1 MRLLHPTLK
10 KNVAKMP
17 AETLLLNLAA
27 GFFGKEGT
35 KMTMTPI
42 SMNKDHYYADD
53 PYSFPY
59 IIERLMSGGYLRR
72 EVFFLE
78 KTNGRC
84 FFNITADSDKN
95 NFYIDESDAFVKGK
109 ITATARKKL
118 IGAVSMTSQISN
130 RRLCVVFSTN
140 DAVYCEPD
148 GSKSESTDIPSGG
161 VLFVPS

>member
-1 MRLLHPTLK
+1 
-10 KNVAKMP
+10 
-17 AETLLLNLAA
+17 
-27 GFFGKEGT
+27 
-35 KMTMTPI
+35 MTMTPI
-42 SMNKDHYYADD
+42 SMNKDHYSADD
-53 PYSFPY
+53 PNPFPY
-59 IIERLMSGGYLRR
+59 IIERLTSGGYLRR

-78 KTNGRC
+78 KTNGKC
-84 FFNITADSDKN
+84 FFSIPASYENH
-95 NFYIDESDAFVKGK
+95 FYIDELDVFVEGK
-109 ITATARKKL
+109 ITDTARKKL

>member
-1 MRLLHPTLK
+1 
-10 KNVAKMP
+10 MP
-17 AETLLLNLAA
+17 EQITLLLNLAA

-42 SMNKDHYYADD
+42 VMNKDHYCADD
-53 PYSFPY
+53 PNPFPY
-59 IIERLMSGGYLRR
+59 IIERLMAGAYLRR

-84 FFNITADSDKN
+84 FFNIPAGFDKN
-95 NFYIDESDAFVKGK
+95 DFYIDELNAFVKGK
-109 ITATARKKL
+109 ITASARKKL

-148 GSKSESTDIPSGG
+148 GSKAESTDIPSGG
-161 VLFVPS
+161 FLLVPS